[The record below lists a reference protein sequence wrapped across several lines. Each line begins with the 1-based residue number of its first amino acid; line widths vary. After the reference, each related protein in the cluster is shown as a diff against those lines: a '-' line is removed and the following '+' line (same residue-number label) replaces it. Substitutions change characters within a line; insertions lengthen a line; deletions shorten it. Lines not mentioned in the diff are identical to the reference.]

1 MEKCI
6 RTEIHD
12 MSEKIYELQEKTEHL
27 TNGQRYAAINEINK
41 SIAPLK
47 RDLHK
52 LEHNLYSQNSDT
64 EYIIKQ
70 MDKILNQIDELENIK
85 SDLTT
90 RINTETEHT
99 RQELNQKIITTI
111 QKNIQPLAETIQE
124 NQQDIRDL
132 NKSLQE
138 NKNEIA
144 ELKINLIQAEKDREI
159 KDTARFD
166 RFKWVLTAVVAIFSA
181 LSFLSVYLEPSIH
194 ILTQVLFGT

>member
-1 MEKCI
+1 MEKYI

-27 TNGQRYAAINEINK
+27 TNGQRYAAINEITKN
-41 SIAPLK
+41 IAPLK

-52 LEHNLYSQNSDT
+52 LEHDLYSQNSDT
-64 EYIIKQ
+64 EYIMKQ
-70 MDKILNQIDELENIK
+70 MNKILNQIDELENIK

-99 RQELNQKIITTI
+99 RKELNQKIIDTI
-111 QKNIQPLAETIQE
+111 QENVQPLTEIIQE

>member
-1 MEKCI
+1 MME
-6 RTEIHD
+6 
-12 MSEKIYELQEKTEHL
+12 
-27 TNGQRYAAINEINK
+27 
-41 SIAPLK
+41 
-47 RDLHK
+47 
-52 LEHNLYSQNSDT
+52 
-64 EYIIKQ
+64 
-70 MDKILNQIDELENIK
+70 QIDSEYMNLRNFIIT
-85 SDLTT
+85 D
-90 RINTETEHT
+90 INQYE
-99 RQELNQKIITTI
+99 NQKIITTI